1 MRRLPAHVHDVRS
14 GSLSKIVARSHY
26 AGSGG
31 NEVSQMKAAGLTM
44 SYLELLKLAL
54 PETIVVITA
63 LAVLSIG
70 LVTGRVKST
79 STVSTT
85 KPTQGANGTST
96 ATGIC
101 SAVAALGLAI
111 AIGAALMLP
120 RNATLFG
127 GMLVITPLTSLF
139 KIICIALAFFTVLL
153 ATSEKSLRHP
163 GEYLG
168 LILFATVGLMLL
180 VGSEE
185 LLMIFIGLE
194 LLGLSL
200 YVMTA
205 FYKTDVRSAEAGLKY
220 FLFGS
225 TSSAFTLFGI
235 SLIYGMSGTTS
246 LAAIS
251 DKLTGVSIQALLA
264 VGIVMTLIGFA
275 FKIAAA
281 PFHLW
286 APDAYQGAPVPS
298 AAFIAS
304 GSKVAS
310 FVVLGKIVLIGFAP
324 ARGSADWHAM
334 LAGWSPV
341 LAVLAA
347 LSILL
352 GNFVAL
358 AQANVRRLLAYSAVA
373 HGGYTLLGIIAGGRD
388 GFSATLFYTSTY
400 AVTLV
405 GAFAVVGVVRRQSG
419 RGDLPSFAGLAARS
433 PFLAASMSI
442 FLLSLAG
449 LPPLAGFFGKFYL
462 FSVAFRAGGNH
473 GLLWLVALALFGSFV
488 SLYYYLIVLKVIFV
502 DQRSSSTPQ
511 PGQSNAGAARTS
523 DFNVS
528 TSLDLFSRITVTL
541 LAAAVLF
548 LGLMPQTLAAR
559 ILASLP

>member
-1 MRRLPAHVHDVRS
+1 
-14 GSLSKIVARSHY
+14 
-26 AGSGG
+26 
-31 NEVSQMKAAGLTM
+31 M
-44 SYLELLKLAL
+44 SYLELLKLAS

-79 STVSTT
+79 ATVSTA
-85 KPTQGANGTST
+85 KPVQSANNTSA

-101 SAVAALGLAI
+101 CAIAAFGLAI
-111 AIGAALMLP
+111 AIGAVLMLP

-153 ATSEKSLRHP
+153 TMSEKSLRHP
-163 GEYLG
+163 GEYLA
-168 LILFATVGLMLL
+168 LVLFATVGLMLL

-205 FYKTDVRSAEAGLKY
+205 FDKTDVRSAEAGMKY

-251 DKLTGVSIQALLA
+251 QKLATVSVQPLLA
-264 VGIVMTLIGFA
+264 AGIVMTLIGFA

-310 FVVLGKIVLIGFAP
+310 FVVLGKIVLVGFAP
-324 ARGSADWHAM
+324 LHGDAAWHAM
-334 LAGWSPV
+334 VAGWSPV
-341 LAVLAA
+341 LAALAA

-352 GNFVAL
+352 GNLVAL
-358 AQANVRRLLAYSAVA
+358 AQSNVRRLLAYSAVA
-373 HGGYTLLGIIAGGRD
+373 HAGYTLIGLIAGDRD
-388 GFSATLFYTSTY
+388 GFSAALFYATVY
-400 AVTLV
+400 AITLV
-405 GAFAVVGVVRRQSG
+405 GAFGVVAMVRRETG
-419 RGDLPSFAGLAARS
+419 GDDFSNFAGLASRS
-433 PFLAASMSI
+433 PLLAGCMSI
-442 FLLSLAG
+442 FMLSLAG
-449 LPPLAGFFGKFYL
+449 IPPLAGFFGKFYL
-462 FSVAFRAGGNH
+462 FSVALRAGANY
-473 GLLWLVALALFGSFV
+473 GLLWLVAIALLGSFI
-488 SLYYYLIVLKVIFV
+488 SLYYYLMVLKAIFV
-502 DQRSSSTPQ
+502 DEPALPAVR
-511 PGQSNAGAARTS
+511 R
-523 DFNVS
+523 
-528 TSLDLFSRITVTL
+528 LDRLPTDLLPRATIAV
-541 LAAAVLF
+541 LAAAVLL
-548 LGLMPQTLAAR
+548 LGITPQILAAP
-559 ILASLP
+559 ILAAVP